1 MACDLFTT
9 IMPAHRLHPRFI
21 EVRDHVRFQ
30 PARELMNDVFCR
42 MPSPDKNFVPDFQTA
57 GFDARVW
64 ELYLFAALTF
74 SGFDVAEPYDQPD
87 FLARRF
93 GETAWIEAVTA
104 NPPQV
109 ATETVSLP
117 IQRVVDDLLPIRYG
131 TPLKRK
137 LGAEYWKRDHVA
149 GKPLVIAIADFA
161 DDDPLR
167 WSHAGLYRY
176 LYGKEITLTS
186 PIGEKLDGSLSDV
199 TAHTLGKKSIESNF
213 YGLPDAEN
221 ISAVFFSNSGTVMK
235 FSRMAYDRARYPHL
249 LMVRIG
255 VRYDSD
261 PRAFVPAAF
270 AHVVGEVPETWLE
283 SGVALHNQ
291 ASLHPLSSSYFRGA
305 VQYRGPDSASA
316 GPTTAPIQSTT
327 KIFVAEN
334 GESFSAEEEVEIRAW
349 AEERKELTQEVFRR
363 SLATEHR
370 RQSKARDEPKE

>member
-1 MACDLFTT
+1 MARDLFTT
-9 IMPAHRLHPRFI
+9 SMPAHRLHPRFI

-30 PARELMNDVFCR
+30 PARELMNDVFSR
-42 MPSPDKNFVPDFQTA
+42 MPSPDKNFVADFQTV

-74 SGFDVAEPYDQPD
+74 SDFDVAEPYDQPD

-93 GETAWIEAVTA
+93 GESAWIEAVTA

-109 ATETVSLP
+109 VTETVSLP

-186 PIGEKLDGSLSDV
+186 PIGEKLEGSLSDV

-213 YGLPDAEN
+213 YALPGAEN

-235 FSRMAYDRARYPHL
+235 FSRMAYDRDRYPHL

-255 VRYDSD
+255 VQYDSD
-261 PRAFVPAAF
+261 SRAFVPAAF
-270 AHVVGEVPETWLE
+270 AHIVGEVPETWLE
-283 SGVALHNQ
+283 SGVALHNP
-291 ASLHPLSSSYFRGA
+291 AGLHPLSSSYFGGA
-305 VQYRGPDSASA
+305 AQYRDADAARVES
-316 GPTTAPIQSTT
+316 TTHPIQSVT
-327 KIFVAEN
+327 KIFVAQD
-334 GESFSAEEEVEIRAW
+334 GKSFSAEEEAEIRAW

-363 SLATEHR
+363 SLAVEHR
-370 RQSKARDEPKE
+370 RQSKTRDEPKG